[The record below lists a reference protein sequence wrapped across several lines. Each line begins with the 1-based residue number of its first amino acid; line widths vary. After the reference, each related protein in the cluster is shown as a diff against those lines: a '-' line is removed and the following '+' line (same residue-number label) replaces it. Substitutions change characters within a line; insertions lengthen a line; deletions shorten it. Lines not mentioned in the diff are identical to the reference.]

1 MIFQVHTPAFPLHK
15 FVSHFIYYEGF
26 DPVHSMDR
34 FLPDG
39 NTEFIISLLTI
50 RNPSMTTKP

>member
-1 MIFQVHTPAFPLHK
+1 MIFQIHTPAFPLNK
-15 FVSHFIYYEGF
+15 FIRHFIYYEGF

-39 NTEFIISLLTI
+39 NTEIII
-50 RNPSMTTKP
+50 EPC